1 MYSPESINVPRGRF
15 CVVLWIWAT
24 MVAVMLLA
32 RATIRDESSP
42 KMAPKVSLRIFRTT
56 LATICRMD
64 LANNPVVWLHRW
76 YGFAEHEEKMRL
88 NIYFSITLTMVVM
101 VTA

>member
-1 MYSPESINVPRGRF
+1 MVVPRGRF

-24 MVAVMLLA
+24 MVAVMLQA
-32 RATIRDESSP
+32 RATIRDESSQ

-64 LANNPVVWLHRW
+64 LANNPTVWLHRW
-76 YGFAEHEEKMRL
+76 YGFVERDDNNEIKYL
-88 NIYFSITLTMVVM
+88 F
-101 VTA
+101 